1 VTWGTG
7 AACSGARTERMN
19 PEAGAWPKVAHSRC
33 IFAALLPQPPAVGQ
47 MNRPVPGQL
56 AGVLMDGL
64 AAGDS
69 VICVISAP
77 EPGQGER

>member
-1 VTWGTG
+1 V
-7 AACSGARTERMN
+7 
-19 PEAGAWPKVAHSRC
+19 H
-33 IFAALLPQPPAVGQ
+33 IAALLPQPPAVGQ

-77 EPGQGER
+77 EPGHGER